1 MNIKEEFETIHFLS
15 GLVKEYPEF
24 AGMLAGHK
32 HKLRHEIALE
42 EMRRFQ
48 GGHCVKDFGDGSV
61 ICGDEPNFNLTAGVV
76 KNFTIE
82 LLVILPK
89 KYPKIN

>member
-1 MNIKEEFETIHFLS
+1 MGPLN
-15 GLVKEYPEF
+15 
-24 AGMLAGHK
+24 LAWAA
-32 HKLRHEIALE
+32 RFP
-42 EMRRFQ
+42 RR
-48 GGHCVKDFGDGSV
+48 G
-61 ICGDEPNFNLTAGVV
+61 PNFNLTAGVV

>member
-1 MNIKEEFETIHFLS
+1 MGPLN
-15 GLVKEYPEF
+15 
-24 AGMLAGHK
+24 LAWAA
-32 HKLRHEIALE
+32 RFP
-42 EMRRFQ
+42 RR
-48 GGHCVKDFGDGSV
+48 GPS
-61 ICGDEPNFNLTAGVV
+61 FNLTVGAV

>member
-1 MNIKEEFETIHFLS
+1 MDIHSVMGPLN
-15 GLVKEYPEF
+15 
-24 AGMLAGHK
+24 LA
-32 HKLRHEIALE
+32 
-42 EMRRFQ
+42 
-48 GGHCVKDFGDGSV
+48 
-61 ICGDEPNFNLTAGVV
+61 CGDEPNFNLTVGAV